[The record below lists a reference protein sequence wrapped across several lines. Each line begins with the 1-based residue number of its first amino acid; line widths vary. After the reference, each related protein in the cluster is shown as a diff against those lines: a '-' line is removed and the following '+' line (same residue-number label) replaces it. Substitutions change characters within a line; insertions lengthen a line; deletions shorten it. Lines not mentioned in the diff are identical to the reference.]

1 VTENAQST
9 PKPAA
14 TKQAKP
20 PSSSGRYSLI
30 LLIILCLG
38 AIGAA
43 AYFFWDRSNSQQQA
57 LMSMAKQQDA
67 LAQKL
72 RSNQR
77 VLEGLQVAMGSDQ
90 KQLIAHQN
98 QLSALETQ
106 AERQTAQLLRLGGD
120 SRKDWLIAEVEF
132 LIRLANQR
140 LGIEQDVLASISLL
154 RAADDVLNELDEP
167 KFFKVRELIAEEL
180 YLLDSTQNVDVE
192 ALYAQL
198 SNLSKKVK
206 GLTSN
211 VEVVRET
218 SAASVSNASAKD
230 EPRVER
236 FLRLMKESFLQAVTI
251 QRLDQQVAALNT
263 PEYDTY
269 IRRYLQLSIEQA
281 KLALFRNDQEVYHLE
296 LDEAIRWLNEQFAS
310 DAADVYAFKN
320 TLKNLRDV
328 TIAREMPDISGS
340 LATVRQL
347 VKNTY
352 QEKESVD
359 KKVLTAS
366 SGQDLFS
373 AETESAEQKDE
384 PSGIRVNED
393 EIELAEDTATET
405 DSNKTESEPPEVGSD
420 Q

>member
-1 VTENAQST
+1 
-9 PKPAA
+9 
-14 TKQAKP
+14 
-20 PSSSGRYSLI
+20 
-30 LLIILCLG
+30 
-38 AIGAA
+38 
-43 AYFFWDRSNSQQQA
+43 
-57 LMSMAKQQDA
+57 
-67 LAQKL
+67 
-72 RSNQR
+72 
-77 VLEGLQVAMGSDQ
+77 
-90 KQLIAHQN
+90 
-98 QLSALETQ
+98 
-106 AERQTAQLLRLGGD
+106 
-120 SRKDWLIAEVEF
+120 
-132 LIRLANQR
+132 
-140 LGIEQDVLASISLL
+140 
-154 RAADDVLNELDEP
+154 
-167 KFFKVRELIAEEL
+167 
-180 YLLDSTQNVDVE
+180 
-192 ALYAQL
+192 
-198 SNLSKKVK
+198 
-206 GLTSN
+206 
-211 VEVVRET
+211 
-218 SAASVSNASAKD
+218 
-230 EPRVER
+230 
-236 FLRLMKESFLQAVTI
+236 MKESFLQAVTI

-347 VKNTY
+347 VKNSY

-366 SGQDLFS
+366 SGQNLFS